1 MNRQKRTQ
9 ELFREVNERIHCIV
23 GPEAREAGEHVEYLC
38 ECGSLDCMETV
49 KLATYQYEAVRACA
63 GLLVLAP
70 AHQHEAT
77 GRVLAHGLAYALLE
91 SVPNESADRPQPP
104 SARGADHVYPQ

>member
-63 GLLVLAP
+63 GLARSRSCPP
-70 AHQHEAT
+70 A
-77 GRVLAHGLAYALLE
+77 RSHG
-91 SVPNESADRPQPP
+91 SRPCPRSGVRRP
-104 SARGADHVYPQ
+104 REHPERKC